1 MLTVSL
7 ELQGT
12 NTSLSYHKV
21 MAWLSPGYPIGSFAY
36 SHGLEIE
43 IASGEI
49 STRKDVEEWIE
60 SLLRNGS
67 GWNDLVLFSQA
78 YRSDRNSLEE
88 ISDLAKALAPSRER
102 YEETLALGYAFA
114 KVTSQ
119 IMEKKCTGMPLPVVM
134 GFKSKIENIPLEY
147 VLPLYAHN
155 FTANLI
161 SVGIRLIPLGQTEGQ
176 RALFNLFP
184 VMEEMARAALAA
196 KLTDLK
202 NSCML
207 ADIASMRHET
217 LKTRIFRS

>member
-1 MLTVSL
+1 MSL

-12 NTSLSYHKV
+12 NTSLRYHKV